1 MANKIDG
8 FNPSQ
13 PIVTGGGKSGVAGR
27 ADSSAQPVTAA
38 SKARDT
44 LTLTDS
50 ARQLQK
56 LEEAVAKA
64 PVTNAEKVQ
73 SVKDAL
79 ARDAFTVDAERV
91 ADKMLQ
97 FERDLR

>member
-8 FNPSQ
+8 FNQTQ
-13 PIVTGGGKSGVAGR
+13 PLVTGGNKSAAADR
-27 ADSSAQPVTAA
+27 ADGSTQPAA
-38 SKARDT
+38 PVSKSRDT
-44 LTLTDS
+44 VTLTES

-73 SVKDAL
+73 AVKDAL

-91 ADKMLQ
+91 ADKLLQ
-97 FERDLR
+97 FERDLS

>member
-8 FNPSQ
+8 FNQTQ
-13 PIVTGGGKSGVAGR
+13 PLVTGGGKSGAAGR
-27 ADSSAQPVTAA
+27 ADGSTPAAPPV
-38 SKARDT
+38 SKSRDT
-44 LTLTDS
+44 VTLTES

-79 ARDAFTVDAERV
+79 AHDAFNVDAERV

-97 FERDLR
+97 FERDLS

>member
-8 FNPSQ
+8 FNQTQ
-13 PIVTGGGKSGVAGR
+13 PLVTGGSRSGAAGR
-27 ADSSAQPVTAA
+27 ADGATQPPAPVG
-38 SKARDT
+38 KPGDT
-44 LTLTDS
+44 VTLTDS

-64 PVTNAEKVQ
+64 PVSSAERVQ
-73 SVKDAL
+73 AVKDAL
-79 ARDAFTVDAERV
+79 SRNAFTVDADRV

-97 FERDLR
+97 FERDLG

>member
-8 FNPSQ
+8 FNQTQ
-13 PIVTGGGKSGVAGR
+13 PAVSGTSRSGAVGHAE
-27 ADSSAQPVTAA
+27 SPTQPAA
-38 SKARDT
+38 PVGKARDT
-44 LTLTDS
+44 VTVTET

-56 LEEAVAKA
+56 LEEAVAKS
-64 PVTNAEKVQ
+64 PVMNAEKVQ
-73 SVKDAL
+73 AVKDAL

-97 FERDLR
+97 FERDLS

>member
-8 FNPSQ
+8 FNQSQ
-13 PIVTGGGKSGVAGR
+13 PAVTGTSRSGAVGR
-27 ADSSAQPVTAA
+27 ETVTV
-38 SKARDT
+38 T
-44 LTLTDS
+44 ET

-56 LEEAVAKA
+56 LEEAVART

-73 SVKDAL
+73 AVKDAL
-79 ARDAFTVDAERV
+79 ARDTFTVDAERV

-97 FERDLR
+97 FERDLS

>member
-8 FNPSQ
+8 FSQ
-13 PIVTGGGKSGVAGR
+13 TQPLVTGGNRSGAADR
-27 ADSSAQPVTAA
+27 ADGSTQPAA
-38 SKARDT
+38 PVSKSRDMV
-44 LTLTDS
+44 TLTDS

-73 SVKDAL
+73 AVKDAL
-79 ARDAFTVDAERV
+79 ARDTFTVDAERV

-97 FERDLR
+97 FERDLG

>member
-8 FNPSQ
+8 YGQTQ
-13 PIVTGGGKSGVAGR
+13 PLVTGGQKSGATSR
-27 ADSSAQPVTAA
+27 ADSAVQPTAPVN
-38 SKARDT
+38 KARDT
-44 LTLTDS
+44 VTVTDT

-73 SVKDAL
+73 AVKDAL

-97 FERDLR
+97 FERDLS